1 MYFVYPSRELR
12 QLDKALT
19 LFADI
24 EWVKLTLVNMCDP
37 NQIYIADVLDYLNHQ
52 WTCPTVVIAREDEGA
67 ALSEAW
73 QKGALAGWIWEDLPE
88 QPFDKLQQIE
98 AQYKR
103 NQDSRDLPTAAEL
116 QQRLLPAP
124 EQFRQYDFQY
134 LFQPSAYLSGDW
146 IDFWQVND
154 DQIIFYLADVS
165 GHGVTSSLLTSWL
178 AGFHKRAQSPE
189 HLILKLN
196 EMLIKENIEKHI
208 TMIAGMLDLKQNQL
222 RCINAGHFPPAIHIA
237 PNQDPVVF
245 NSSSFPLGLTE
256 DLKIDEITVEMQSDS
271 QFILCS
277 DGALEPYKGGINEQ
291 FQQLLNDL
299 SQKSYN
305 PPTQVNDDIAML
317 KIIHASN

>member
-24 EWVKLTLVNMCDP
+24 EWVKLTLVEMCDP
-37 NQIYIADVLDYLNHQ
+37 YQIYIADVHDYLNHQ
-52 WTCPTVVIAREDEGA
+52 WACPTVVIAREDEGA

-116 QQRLLPAP
+116 QRRLLPAP
-124 EQFRQYDFQY
+124 EQFRQYDFKY
-134 LFQPSAYLSGDW
+134 LFQPTAYLSGDW

-154 DQIIFYLADVS
+154 DQILFYLADVS

-178 AGFHKRAQSPE
+178 AGFHKRAHSPE

-222 RCINAGHFPPAIHIA
+222 RCINAGHFPPAIYIT
-237 PNQDPVVF
+237 PNQDPVVY

-256 DLKIDEITVEMQSDS
+256 DLKIDEITVEMQSGS

-299 SQKSYN
+299 SQKSFN
-305 PPTQVNDDIAML
+305 PPIQVNDDIAML